1 VLRAFFWE
9 PGGLFHSPGKQCS
22 KRGRLP
28 EVHLTLQ
35 PIHLNLRLIKH
46 MHSRTQR
53 VRIVALLLG
62 IIFLG
67 AQFHF
72 CADASASA
80 THFCPVC
87 SVAGTAL
94 AAHSPTV
101 AIIPATYRLEVVSLV
116 LTFSSAFGR
125 AVSPRAPPAL

>member
-1 VLRAFFWE
+1 MR
-9 PGGLFHSPGKQCS
+9 S
-22 KRGRLP
+22 KA
-28 EVHLTLQ
+28 T
-35 PIHLNLRLIKH
+35 
-46 MHSRTQR
+46 R

-72 CADASASA
+72 CTDLSASASPSA

-87 SVAGTAL
+87 SAAGSAVITQ
-94 AAHSPTV
+94 SPTV
-101 AIIPATYRLEVVSLV
+101 AIIPATQRLEVISLV
-116 LTFSSAFGR
+116 PTVSSAFPR

>member
-1 VLRAFFWE
+1 MR
-9 PGGLFHSPGKQCS
+9 S
-22 KRGRLP
+22 KA
-28 EVHLTLQ
+28 T
-35 PIHLNLRLIKH
+35 
-46 MHSRTQR
+46 R

-72 CADASASA
+72 CADMSASPSA

-87 SVAGTAL
+87 STVGSAVATQ
-94 AAHSPTV
+94 SPTV
-101 AIIPATYRLEVVSLV
+101 AIIPATHRLEVVSLV
-116 LTFSSAFGR
+116 LSVSSAFPR